1 MGHVHTTTQVDG
13 PTEAAF
19 EFGVN
24 PERVAEWFAMVVEV
38 KDVSGPLDTVGAGYT
53 AVMKIAGRKLDARWE
68 VARVEKP
75 RLLELK
81 GATPGGGTATF
92 TMQYAQV
99 ADGTEITVD
108 CEYELPGGF
117 VGGVADK
124 LFVERAVEREFKHS
138 MENFKAIVEAEV
150 PVQA

>member
-1 MGHVHTTTQVDG
+1 MGHVRMTAHVDVAPEQVF
-13 PTEAAF
+13 A
-19 EFGVN
+19 FGVDAERT
-24 PERVAEWFAMVVEV
+24 PEYHTSIVEV
-38 KDVSGPLDTVGAGYT
+38 KDVSGLLDTVGAGYT

-81 GATPGGGTATF
+81 GATPGGGTAAF

-124 LFVERAVEREFKHS
+124 LFAERAVEREFKHS
-138 MENFKAIVEAEV
+138 MENFKAIVEAED

>member
-13 PTEAAF
+13 PLEAAF
-19 EFGVN
+19 EFGAN
-24 PERVAEWFAMVVEV
+24 PERVPEWLSMAVEV
-38 KDVSGPLDTVGAGYT
+38 KAVSGPLDRVGAGYT

-92 TMQYAQV
+92 TMRYAQV
-99 ADGTEITVD
+99 ADGTEITVE

-117 VGGVADK
+117 VGGMADK
-124 LFVERAVEREFKHS
+124 LFAERAVEREFKHS
-138 MENFKAIVEAEV
+138 MDNFKAIVEAEV

>member
-13 PTEAAF
+13 PLEAAF
-19 EFGVN
+19 EFGAN
-24 PERVAEWFAMVVEV
+24 PERVPEWLSMAVEV
-38 KDVSGPLDTVGAGYT
+38 KAVSGPLDRVGAGYT

-92 TMQYAQV
+92 TMRYAQV
-99 ADGTEITVD
+99 ADGTEITRAHSVRQR
-108 CEYELPGGF
+108 EARHATHIRGRRGRAEPPASPTRRR
-117 VGGVADK
+117 GVVAMDAV
-124 LFVERAVEREFKHS
+124 LERRKRG
-138 MENFKAIVEAEV
+138 
-150 PVQA
+150 